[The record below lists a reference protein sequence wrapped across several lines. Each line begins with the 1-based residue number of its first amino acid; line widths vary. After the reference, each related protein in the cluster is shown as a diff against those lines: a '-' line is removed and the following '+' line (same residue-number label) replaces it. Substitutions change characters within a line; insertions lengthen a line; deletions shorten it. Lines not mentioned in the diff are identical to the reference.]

1 MEQIDWD
8 CEVFRNYSEVN
19 LGCRKR
25 VITGLDWV
33 FEQVEEAII
42 LEDDCLPHPT
52 FFRYCQELLEKYRND
67 TRIMMISGDNFQFGR
82 NKTEYSYYFSR
93 YTYVWGW
100 ATWKRSWSLFDES
113 MQTWPELRDQRW
125 LEHLFCNQQIETYW
139 YNKFQGVY
147 EGFNTWDYIWQFI
160 SLSHHGL
167 TILPKVNLISNI
179 GFGSGTNSKNIHY
192 SSVSNMSLV
201 PMDFPL
207 NHPMIVIQHI
217 LADNFTEMTLF
228 SQGSQHLMNVQK
240 PKASAQNLVDLFNND
255 KYELVQD
262 YIDADSQTPSTLY
275 LKAIAEARL
284 GLLNDAQQSL
294 QRLLNNSPFHIKAQQ
309 LLKEINELS
318 EIEVDQMIDFRH
330 KIKSRKSLIS
340 ELQGLSPGALT
351 SPSGEITAQVDHLD
365 RSEFQTVLQAFESD
379 RIRDAFVILN
389 EKKAKK
395 ALTQGIDYLR
405 SICFLRMGQ
414 PAAAIQSLY
423 EELRYFSNTTK
434 LRNYLST

>member
-1 MEQIDWD
+1 MSTSELLHQANETLKNHQFVKDCSEDQNDRGWHLTTPVAFLIFNRPETTARVFETIRQAKPPKLLIVADGPRSDRPDDVENCKAVRAIVEQIDWD

-93 YTYVWGW
+93 YTHVWGW

-340 ELQGLSPGALT
+340 DLAGLS
-351 SPSGEITAQVDHLD
+351 
-365 RSEFQTVLQAFESD
+365 
-379 RIRDAFVILN
+379 
-389 EKKAKK
+389 
-395 ALTQGIDYLR
+395 
-405 SICFLRMGQ
+405 
-414 PAAAIQSLY
+414 
-423 EELRYFSNTTK
+423 
-434 LRNYLST
+434 